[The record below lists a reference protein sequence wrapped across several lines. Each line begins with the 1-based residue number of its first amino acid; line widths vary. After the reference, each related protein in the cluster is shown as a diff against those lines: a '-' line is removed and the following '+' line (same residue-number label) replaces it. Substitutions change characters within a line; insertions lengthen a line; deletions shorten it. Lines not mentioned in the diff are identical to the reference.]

1 MKKKF
6 YVRLETVFTKVV
18 EIEADNSKEAL
29 DIACETKLDDATD
42 TNDFQTNIDVFENE
56 EDAYNYD

>member
-6 YVRLETVFTKVV
+6 YVRLETTFTKVV
-18 EIEADNSKEAL
+18 EIEADNSEEAL
-29 DIACETKLDDATD
+29 DIACETKLGNAID

-56 EDAYNYD
+56 EDAYND